1 MTGFGYSW
9 PLQQAVFDRLS
20 TDAAVTAQAQVFD
33 AVPSSVAVDVDYIT
47 LGTEDAKMRPE
58 GDICAVRFDILIHS
72 PAPGF
77 ARAKGIAAA
86 VTDALEAAPLS
97 VADAR
102 VLSLRFERARAARGR
117 GVERRRIILTYRA
130 LIATDG

>member
-1 MTGFGYSW
+1 MTGLAYSW

-20 TDAAVTAQAQVFD
+20 TESAVTTQAQVFD

-58 GDICAVRFDILIHS
+58 GEICSVRFDIVVHS

-77 ARAKGIAAA
+77 ARAKAIAAA
-86 VTDALEAAPLS
+86 VTSALDAAPL
-97 VADAR
+97 VIAGAR
-102 VLSLRFERARAARGR
+102 LLNLRFERARAARGR
-117 GVERRRIILTYRA
+117 GMERRRITLTYHA
-130 LIATDG
+130 LIAADG